1 MQEKPTEDPTNISLR
16 SVSELEELLVP
27 LEPRKDGGSDID
39 IEFVTESQ
47 LMIQTDDFIKQ
58 NEKDDHTWISSKY
71 RTKIFILPL
80 I

>member
-27 LEPRKDGGSDID
+27 LEPRQDGGSDIY
-39 IEFVTESQ
+39 ESQ

-58 NEKDDHTWISSKY
+58 NEKDGHTWISSKY